1 MARVRDVTLR
11 DGLQSLPVV
20 IPTAAKVALY
30 RHLVAAGITEAQVT
44 SFVSPRLLPQLADA
58 EELWQALR
66 PLPGVKG
73 ALIANYKG
81 YERARAAGVDRLEMV
96 LAISPT
102 YNQRNNGRSREETW
116 TEIMAMAAQA
126 NADGIHLAVVLSTS
140 WYCFYEGDT
149 PIESLLYWATQVANL
164 GIPELGMADTTGAA
178 KAPEVYRRVRAV
190 RNAFPHVFLR
200 VHLHEGGS
208 GLDNARA
215 ALDAGA
221 DGVDA
226 ALLGLGG
233 SPFAGEVVGNLDLRR
248 LYEAGLVELGPSIP
262 SLVEGLRAAEA
273 LVRQQ
278 LAEAGVNLPEIPM
291 TT

>member
-1 MARVRDVTLR
+1 MVRVRDVTLR

-20 IPTAAKVALY
+20 LPTAAKVEVY
-30 RHLVAAGITEAQVT
+30 RHLVPAGIEEAQVT
-44 SFVSPRLLPQLADA
+44 SFVSPKLLPQLADA
-58 EELWQALR
+58 ESLFHALR
-66 PLPGVKG
+66 PLPGIKG

-116 TEIMAMAAQA
+116 AEIVAMAAEA
-126 NADGIHLAVVLSTS
+126 HADGIHLAVVLSTS
-140 WYCFYEGDT
+140 WYCAYEGET
-149 PIESLLYWATQVANL
+149 PIESLFYWAEQVASL

-190 RNAFPHVFLR
+190 RNTFSHVFLR

-208 GLDNARA
+208 GLDNAQA
-215 ALDAGA
+215 AVDAGV

-233 SPFAGEVVGNLDLRR
+233 SPFAGEMVGNLDLRR
-248 LYEAGLVELGPSIP
+248 LYEAGLVHLNPS
-262 SLVEGLRAAEA
+262 SLLRAEA
-273 LVRQQ
+273 VLRQC
-278 LAEAGVNLPEIPM
+278 LTESGVKLPEQS
-291 TT
+291 TST

>member
-11 DGLQSLPVV
+11 DGLQSLDMVL
-20 IPTAAKVALY
+20 PTDSKVEVY
-30 RHLVAAGITEAQVT
+30 RHLLAAGIEEAQVT
-44 SFVSPRLLPQLADA
+44 SFVSPKLLPQLADA
-58 EELWQALR
+58 EALFQALR
-66 PLPGVKG
+66 PLPGIKG

-81 YERARAAGVDRLEMV
+81 YERARAAGVDHLEMV

-116 TEIMAMAAQA
+116 TEITTMAAEA

-140 WYCFYEGDT
+140 WYCSYEGET
-149 PIESLLYWATQVANL
+149 PIESLLYWAEQVSSL

-190 RNAFPHVFLR
+190 RNAFSHVFLR
-200 VHLHEGGS
+200 VHMHEGGS
-208 GLDNARA
+208 GLDNAGA
-215 ALDAGA
+215 AVDAGA

-233 SPFAGEVVGNLDLRR
+233 SPFAGEMVGNLDLKR
-248 LYEAGLVELGPSIP
+248 LHEAGLIRLDLQRLLE
-262 SLVEGLRAAEA
+262 AERVMGRH
-273 LVRQQ
+273 LN
-278 LAEAGVNLPEIPM
+278 EATPLS
-291 TT
+291 

>member
-11 DGLQSLPVV
+11 DGLQSLDMVL
-20 IPTAAKVALY
+20 PTDSKVEVY
-30 RHLVAAGITEAQVT
+30 RHLLAAGIEEAQVT
-44 SFVSPRLLPQLADA
+44 SFVSPKLLPQLADA
-58 EELWQALR
+58 EVLFQALR
-66 PLPGVKG
+66 PLPGIKG

-116 TEIMAMAAQA
+116 TEIMAMAAEA
-126 NADGIHLAVVLSTS
+126 HADGIHLAVVLSTS
-140 WYCFYEGDT
+140 WYCSYEGET
-149 PIESLLYWATQVANL
+149 PIESLLYWAEQVSSL

-190 RNAFPHVFLR
+190 RNAFSHVFLR

-215 ALDAGA
+215 AVDAGA

-233 SPFAGEVVGNLDLRR
+233 SPFAGEMVGNLDLKR
-248 LYEAGLVELGPSIP
+248 LHEAGLIRLDLERL
-262 SLVEGLRAAEA
+262 LEAERVMQRH
-273 LVRQQ
+273 LN
-278 LAEAGVNLPEIPM
+278 EATPLS
-291 TT
+291 